1 MSGRN
6 KSVKLSQL
14 LQPWSSNEF
23 ADCAILDIK
32 NDSRLVRPGDLFL
45 AYPGAAAD
53 GRLFINNALLAGAVA
68 VVYEPEKMPS
78 SCKLPVSLP
87 CIPLSHL
94 ADKLAGIARR
104 FYGDPG
110 QSLIMTGVT
119 GTNGKTTIAYQLAQ
133 AHSLLGQQSA
143 YIGTIGQ
150 GNVNQLN
157 PLNNTTPDA
166 LCLQKLL
173 HQYKE
178 QGIKQVC
185 MEVSSHALS
194 QQRIAGIE
202 FNQAIFTNLTL
213 DHLDYHH
220 TMQAYGEAKAL
231 LFSGQSLQW
240 AIINKDDEYQHIMRK
255 ALMPHVQK
263 ITYGLYQDC
272 EVKAIHWHTDI
283 NGTEIE
289 LKSPWGTHHL
299 RIKALGEFNIYNSL
313 AVFSSLMASGYN
325 ADQVIDVM
333 GQLKAAPG
341 RMEIVAQS
349 PYVLVDY
356 AHTPD
361 ALENVLTTLSQLK
374 RGQLW
379 VVFGCG
385 GDRDKSKRPVMGKAA
400 SLYADQVIIT
410 SDNPRTEDP
419 QSILDDIAHGI
430 PSSIKVTK
438 LLNRE
443 EAIAYALSNADKED
457 IILIAGKGHEAYQ
470 QIGLEKH
477 AFSDQDV
484 VRALLK

>member
-1 MSGRN
+1 M
-6 KSVKLSQL
+6 KLSQL
-14 LQPWSSNEF
+14 LQPWISKEF
-23 ADCAILDIK
+23 VDCDIQDIK
-32 NDSRLVRPGDLFL
+32 NDSRLVQAGDLFL

-53 GRLFINNALLAGAVA
+53 GRLFIDNALAAGAVA
-68 VVYEPEKMPS
+68 VVYDPEKMPS

-87 CIPLSHL
+87 CIPLSNLSDNL
-94 ADKLAGIARR
+94 ANIARR
-104 FYGDPG
+104 FYSDPG
-110 QSLIMTGVT
+110 QSLTMTGVT

-133 AHSLLGQQSA
+133 AHDLLGQHSA

-166 LCLQKLL
+166 LCLQKLM
-173 HQYKE
+173 HQYKK

-194 QQRIAGIE
+194 QHRVDGIE

-220 TMQAYGEAKAL
+220 TMHAYGEAKAL

-240 AIINKDDEYQHIMRK
+240 AIINKDDEYQHIMSK

-272 EVKAIHWHTDI
+272 DVKALHWNIDI

-289 LKSPWGTHHL
+289 LKSPWGIYHL
-299 RIKALGEFNIYNSL
+299 RIKALGQFNIYNSL

-325 ADQVIDVM
+325 ADAVIGVM
-333 GQLKAAPG
+333 EQLKAAPG

-349 PYVLVDY
+349 PCVLVDY

-361 ALENVLTTLSQLK
+361 ALEHVLKTLGQIK

-385 GDRDKSKRPVMGKAA
+385 GDRDKSKRPVMGKVAG
-400 SLYADQVIIT
+400 LYADRIIIT

-430 PSSIKVTK
+430 SSSIQVTK

-443 EAIAYALSNADKED
+443 EAIAYALRHAGKED

-470 QIGLEKH
+470 QIGLQKY

-484 VRALLK
+484 VKKLLKSPNHMP